1 MLRVFTN
8 IYYFI
13 NFHYFIQNVMIEINQ
28 YTYIS
33 RMVPQIA
40 KELHFADTKST
51 SGEERYLSTYTFIF
65 PFFLYILTLIV
76 QYSTS

>member
-1 MLRVFTN
+1 MLRLFTN

-13 NFHYFIQNVMIEINQ
+13 NFYHFIQNVIIEINQ

-51 SGEERYLSTYTFIF
+51 SEEEVFVYLYFYIPIFLIYTYS
-65 PFFLYILTLIV
+65 
-76 QYSTS
+76 YSTI